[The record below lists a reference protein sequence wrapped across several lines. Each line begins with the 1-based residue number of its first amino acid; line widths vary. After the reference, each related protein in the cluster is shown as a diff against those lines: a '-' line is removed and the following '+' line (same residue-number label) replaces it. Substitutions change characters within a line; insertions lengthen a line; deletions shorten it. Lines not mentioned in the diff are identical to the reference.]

1 MAMSLEDLLVDEGFK
16 GRKSKT
22 ITRAST
28 GILSKRIPIYPTRDE
43 NKVGR
48 VRKTE
53 RAYSD
58 ANRYDLSAESP
69 MSDRV
74 KGRRSIDVV
83 GRVKND
89 TRERHVRRSSE
100 DMQGVRSTESSK
112 QSSIDGIVIDGLQDK
127 RRNRDVHLNGSSG
140 NYQKSVKRLVSSS
153 SRSSIS
159 HNKGDKQDSRVREPV
174 SVDQSGSELALDKL
188 AIKAIISI
196 LSDHTKRFIN
206 DQDVRTLLHD
216 SCLDVLNFTE
226 GKVISNLKE
235 AINIVERAADEHA
248 DAKELK
254 KAALQLSVITGLSA
268 NDMKDGFTNGISNS
282 VLSASGHLYLS
293 VIYHIQKKERIAA
306 RHLLQVFIDSPFS
319 ARTKLAPE
327 LWENIFNPH
336 LLHLDEWY
344 NREVDSLA
352 DDAGNTRKLKKV
364 KKLYDEIVDVGTY
377 KIALYYKNWLTD
389 GVEAPTI
396 PTINAPLVSFEG
408 IQQGGS
414 FGQSLGSF
422 GDSLDFSTP
431 VNVFTPLHIVS
442 KKLNDSGRD
451 DCEQRYDSRK
461 SFDGSLV
468 EDKMTVTH
476 SLENEYIDFHI
487 TQYGESDQR
496 DVLVAEERELHRAN
510 ALVTFRNAILRQ
522 DGPKSTNIL
531 QALSVGKVNE
541 LTIKTLAKS
550 IFEQQRDERSI
561 AVFETYDAHPQS
573 EAKPIGGGKGR
584 FSCDIPHDYVCPLTG
599 LLFKDPVT
607 LENGQTYERVAIAE
621 WFSKGHKTC
630 PLTGE
635 ILQHHNVPH
644 TNIILNRV
652 IDGWKT
658 QHCRNILASAC
669 QLAGSP
675 REQKVKDE
683 EAIFILE
690 QLLTVFGEEEDK
702 RIGKHLLAFGGLHFL
717 IKRFEYGDWV
727 EKTRV
732 AALLLCCIEAD
743 SSCRINVT
751 KSIDKHCLFELLHCK
766 EAKLIPNAVLLLF
779 ELVCL
784 NRRKDV
790 QFFLDGVQ
798 KESILSSMHMLKV
811 YLQSC
816 SPAQRPLVA
825 VLLLHLDLMVDQQ
838 KYNTYR
844 EQAVDT
850 ITIALDSSL
859 LDEKVRISC
868 CRALLILGGRI
879 SFSGKVMTEDWIL
892 KKAGFLDGP
901 ELEVKED
908 EVPMKDNIFSNS
920 NIIHECKEEEVAVN
934 DWLMMISA
942 SLLGDRKRSFLYSIS
957 RCFKSGDRDITRVCL
972 TTMAWLSYTLAS
984 LHSCDSRVSLFS
996 VVINQLK
1003 ENLKD
1008 GESLEHRILAA
1019 MSLLHFSR
1027 IPECRELL
1035 MTIANEITAPLKD
1048 LCEATWMAK
1057 ELYALISRKGY

>member
-28 GILSKRIPIYPTRDE
+28 GILPKRIPIYPTRDE

-69 MSDRV
+69 VSDRV

-83 GRVKND
+83 GRLKSD
-89 TRERHVRRSSE
+89 TRERHARRSSE
-100 DMQGVRSTESSK
+100 DMQGVRSIESSK
-112 QSSIDGIVIDGLQDK
+112 QSSIDGIVVDGLQDK
-127 RRNRDVHLNGSSG
+127 RRYRDAHLNGSSG
-140 NYQKSVKRLVSSS
+140 NYQKIVKQTGSSS
-153 SRSSIS
+153 SRSSITQS
-159 HNKGDKQDSRVREPV
+159 KGDKQDSRVREPV
-174 SVDQSGSELALDKL
+174 SIDQSGSQFALDKL

-196 LSDHTKRFIN
+196 LNDHTKRFIM
-206 DQDVRTLLHD
+206 DQDVRTSLLRN
-216 SCLDVLNFTE
+216 CLDLFNFTE
-226 GKVISNLKE
+226 SKVISNLKE
-235 AINIVERAADEHA
+235 AIKIVERAADELA
-248 DAKELK
+248 DGKELK

-268 NDMKDGFTNGISNS
+268 NDIKDGFTNGISNS
-282 VLSASGHLYLS
+282 VLSACGHLYLS

-319 ARTKLAPE
+319 ARTKLAPD
-327 LWENIFNPH
+327 LWNNIFYPH

-344 NREVDSLA
+344 NEEVNSLA

-377 KIALYYKNWLTD
+377 EFALYYKNWLTD

-396 PTINAPLVSFEG
+396 PTINVPLVSFKG

-414 FGQSLGSF
+414 FGSF
-422 GDSLDFSTP
+422 GHSLDFSTP
-431 VNVFTPLHIVS
+431 ANAFTPLHIVS
-442 KKLNDSGRD
+442 KKSSDSACSNRQTV
-451 DCEQRYDSRK
+451 QRSDDSRK

-487 TQYGESDQR
+487 KQYSESDQ
-496 DVLVAEERELHRAN
+496 DVLVAQEALELRRAN
-510 ALVTFRNAILRQ
+510 ALVKFRNAILPQ
-522 DGPKSTNIL
+522 DGPKSTNMSPSLPI
-531 QALSVGKVNE
+531 GKVNE
-541 LTIKTLAKS
+541 LTIKMLAKS
-550 IFEQQRDERSI
+550 IFEQPPVERSV
-561 AVFETYDAHPQS
+561 AVIETYDAHPQI
-573 EAKPIGGGKGR
+573 EARPVGGGKGR
-584 FSCDIPHDYVCPLTG
+584 FSCDIPHDYLCPLTG

-621 WFSKGHKTC
+621 WFSKGNKTC
-630 PLTGE
+630 PVTGE
-635 ILQHHNVPH
+635 ILEHHNVPH
-644 TNIILNRV
+644 INIILTSV
-652 IDGWKT
+652 IDGWKEE
-658 QHCRNILASAC
+658 HCRNILASAC

-675 REQKVKDE
+675 WEQKFKDE
-683 EAIFILE
+683 EAVFILE

-702 RIGKHLLAFGGLHFL
+702 RIGKHLLAFGGLHFV
-717 IKRFEYGDWV
+717 IKRFEYGDWD

-732 AALLLCCIEAD
+732 AALLLCCIKAD

-751 KSIDKHCLFELLHCK
+751 RSIDKDCLFELLHCK
-766 EAKLIPNAVLLLF
+766 EAKSIANAVLLLF

-790 QFFLDGVQ
+790 QFFVNGVH
-798 KESILSSMHMLKV
+798 KESILSSMHVLLV

-850 ITIALDSSL
+850 TSLALDSSL
-859 LDEKVRISC
+859 LDEKVRVSC

-879 SFSGKVMTEDWIL
+879 SFSGMVMTEDWIL

-901 ELEVKED
+901 ELKVQED

-934 DWLMMISA
+934 KWLMKISA
-942 SLLGDRKRSFLYSIS
+942 SLLGDQKKSFLYSIS
-957 RCFKSGDRDITRVCL
+957 RCLKSGDREITRVCL
-972 TTMAWLSYTLAS
+972 TTMAWLSSTLAS
-984 LHSCDSRVSLFS
+984 LHSYKSQVSVFS
-996 VVINQLK
+996 IVINQLK

-1019 MSLLHFSR
+1019 MSLLHFSK

-1035 MTIANEITAPLKD
+1035 MTIANEITTPLKD

-1057 ELYALISRKGY
+1057 ELYALISQED

>member
-28 GILSKRIPIYPTRDE
+28 GILSKRIPIYPTCDE
-43 NKVGR
+43 NKVG

-69 MSDRV
+69 VSDRV

-83 GRVKND
+83 GRLKND
-89 TRERHVRRSSE
+89 ARERHVRRSSE
-100 DMQGVRSTESSK
+100 DMQSVRSMESSK
-112 QSSIDGIVIDGLQDK
+112 QSSIDGIV
-127 RRNRDVHLNGSSG
+127 HLNGFSG
-140 NYQKSVKRLVSSS
+140 NYQKSVKQLGSSS
-153 SRSSIS
+153 SRSSITQ
-159 HNKGDKQDSRVREPV
+159 NKVDKQDSRVRGPV

-206 DQDVRTLLHD
+206 DQGVRTLLHD

-235 AINIVERAADEHA
+235 AIKIVERAADEHA

-282 VLSASGHLYLS
+282 VLSACGHLYLS
-293 VIYHIQKKERIAA
+293 VIYHIQKKERVAA

-377 KIALYYKNWLTD
+377 EFALYYKNWLTD

-396 PTINAPLVSFEG
+396 PTINAPLVSLKG

-414 FGQSLGSF
+414 FRQSLGSF
-422 GDSLDFSTP
+422 GDSLNFSTP
-431 VNVFTPLHIVS
+431 VKAFTPLHIVS
-442 KKLNDSGRD
+442 KKLNDSGRG
-451 DCEQRYDSRK
+451 DCEQRSDDSRT
-461 SFDGSLV
+461 SLDGSLV

-487 TQYGESDQR
+487 TQYGESDQ
-496 DVLVAEERELHRAN
+496 DVLVAQEARELHRAN

-522 DGPKSTNIL
+522 DGPKSTNML

-541 LTIKTLAKS
+541 LTIKMLAKS
-550 IFEQQRDERSI
+550 IFKQQRDERSV
-561 AVFETYDAHPQS
+561 AFFETYDAHPQI
-573 EAKPIGGGKGR
+573 EARPIGGGKGR

-621 WFSKGHKTC
+621 WFSKGHETC
-630 PLTGE
+630 PLTGD

-658 QHCRNILASAC
+658 EHCRNILASAC

-675 REQKVKDE
+675 WEQKVKDE

-717 IKRFEYGDWV
+717 IKRFEYGDWD

-732 AALLLCCIEAD
+732 AALLLCCIRAD
-743 SSCRINVT
+743 SSCRINEKRCPIFLRRCTERKYTELNAHVKGLSRELFTCT
-751 KSIDKHCLFELLHCK
+751 KTFGCCAPFTLGSYGRSTKI
-766 EAKLIPNAVLLLF
+766 
-779 ELVCL
+779 
-784 NRRKDV
+784 
-790 QFFLDGVQ
+790 
-798 KESILSSMHMLKV
+798 
-811 YLQSC
+811 
-816 SPAQRPLVA
+816 
-825 VLLLHLDLMVDQQ
+825 
-838 KYNTYR
+838 YNTYR

-850 ITIALDSSL
+850 ITLALDSSL

-879 SFSGKVMTEDWIL
+879 SFSGKAMTEDWIL

-901 ELEVKED
+901 ELEVHKD
-908 EVPMKDNIFSNS
+908 EVPMKDNIFPSS
-920 NIIHECKEEEVAVN
+920 NIIHECKEEEVAVH
-934 DWLMMISA
+934 DWLKMISA
-942 SLLGDRKRSFLYSIS
+942 SLLGDRKKSFLYSIS
-957 RCFKSGDRDITRVCL
+957 RCLKSGDRDITRVCL
-972 TTMAWLSYTLAS
+972 TTMAWLSSTLAS

-1057 ELYALISRKGY
+1057 ELYALISRQD